1 MRESATLIILAGGES
16 KRMGR
21 PKHLLT
27 TPRGETII
35 EHLVNELG
43 PSFAETVIV
52 GRNLP
57 IPPANVRIVEDTQLV
72 RSPLVGIYSGLLA
85 AKTVLSFVVACDMP
99 FVRGELVE
107 YIVSR
112 SCNVDVCV
120 PLVRGYYEP
129 LCAAYRQSAIPAVA
143 RAIEHGVF
151 KVTAPYSALNLRVI
165 PEEEIRLFDPGLV
178 SFTNLNVPRQ
188 LELLTQI

>member
-1 MRESATLIILAGGES
+1 MSAAATLIILAGGES
-16 KRMGR
+16 KRMGQ

-35 EHLVNELG
+35 EHLVTELG
-43 PSFAETVIV
+43 RLFDETLIV

-57 IPPANVRIVEDTQLV
+57 IPPANVRIVEDTQLA
-72 RSPLVGIYSGLLA
+72 RSPLVGLYSGLLA
-85 AKTVLSFVVACDMP
+85 AKTELSFVVACDMP
-99 FVRGELVE
+99 FVRGKLVE
-107 YIVSR
+107 YILSR

-120 PLVRGYYEP
+120 PIVRGYYEP
-129 LCAAYRQSAIPAVA
+129 LCAAYRQTAIPVIA

-151 KVTAPYSALNLRVI
+151 KVTAPYSALKLRVI
-165 PEEEIRLFDPGLV
+165 SEEKIRLFDPDLA

-188 LELLTQI
+188 LELLTEI